1 MYVVAVIPQ
10 LDVQEKGKVSE
21 KEFSD
26 VSDHYNNI
34 MVHAHVYVQ
43 CHSIHAYMY
52 VPNIHVRFV
61 PSIGLFQILPG
72 IPEATTCRF
81 CRYSN
86 PTTIRPTFRWPLL
99 NT

>member
-1 MYVVAVIPQ
+1 MYVVAITPQ

-26 VSDHYNNI
+26 VSNHSNNI
-34 MVHAHVYVQ
+34 MVHIHVYVQ

-61 PSIGLFQILPG
+61 PYIGLFQILPG
-72 IPEATTCRF
+72 ILKLQHADFADIPIPPQQWCIGR
-81 CRYSN
+81 
-86 PTTIRPTFRWPLL
+86 
-99 NT
+99 